1 MVATDSQYVVIPAI
15 FGEHEKAVR
24 GARPE
29 LAKAPLSL
37 KLSSP
42 TMPPPAVTV
51 AVDTPSCSPAA
62 TPPAGP
68 GQPYGP
74 EVHDE
79 EHLVGAVGSGAMRG
93 PTGSGAMRHYAP
105 ASKRH
110 KKDRHIKD
118 LKGGMPPLDINIKLD
133 VIDEAE
139 LSEDSPRAG
148 EGYDSDEETASDS
161 SPARRNSDEVDRCVA
176 LPKRII
182 IIHSPPDPRRCSHLS
197 VPRQATQ
204 TRVRGSR
211 PRPAGCGPAI
221 ARRDG
226 SRASERDGALRTP
239 DKTGAGG
246 TQGLCKR
253 ALGRGGIR
261 ARHRG

>member
-1 MVATDSQYVVIPAI
+1 MVATDSQHAATRAI
-15 FGEHEKAVR
+15 FGEHEKAVS

-110 KKDRHIKD
+110 KKDRHIKN

-161 SPARRNSDEVDRCVA
+161 SPARRNSDEVDRCVPA
-176 LPKRII
+176 RTHYYSSFPAR
-182 IIHSPPDPRRCSHLS
+182 PPPRLTFVCPSAGHANASAGVSTAPRR
-197 VPRQATQ
+197 
-204 TRVRGSR
+204 
-211 PRPAGCGPAI
+211 
-221 ARRDG
+221 
-226 SRASERDGALRTP
+226 LRTCHCP
-239 DKTGAGG
+239 A
-246 TQGLCKR
+246 
-253 ALGRGGIR
+253 
-261 ARHRG
+261 